1 MRTPALLLLTLL
13 TLSTLSGLPTAARA
27 AEPACGPFTVSLYDF
42 GRLFYRDAQGRG
54 QGVDKDLVDALAQRS
69 GCKLSTVVDSR
80 ARIWDQLARGTL
92 EITTSGVATP
102 ERERMAEFWPY
113 FRSRN
118 RAVVRAAQALQWA
131 SLADFLADRPRRVAV
146 VKGFRHGQSIDAF
159 LDQMRAEHRVDEVAS
174 FEAAYRVLIAGR
186 VDLIFGHPF
195 NMPGLE
201 AGMAAPVTLLD
212 WAPQDE
218 VQGCLVVSTSRV
230 GVADRQRLQAA
241 LKSLLRDGS
250 VDTILARHIRPELL
264 TASRLADAR

>member
-1 MRTPALLLLTLL
+1 MRTPALLLTLL
-13 TLSTLSGLPTAARA
+13 TLITLLGLPTPARA

-42 GRLFYRDAQGRG
+42 GRLFYRDAQGQG

-102 ERERMAEFWPY
+102 ERERIAEFWPY

-118 RAVVRAAQALQWA
+118 RAVVRAAQAQQWA

-250 VDTILARHIRPELL
+250 VDAILARHIRPELL